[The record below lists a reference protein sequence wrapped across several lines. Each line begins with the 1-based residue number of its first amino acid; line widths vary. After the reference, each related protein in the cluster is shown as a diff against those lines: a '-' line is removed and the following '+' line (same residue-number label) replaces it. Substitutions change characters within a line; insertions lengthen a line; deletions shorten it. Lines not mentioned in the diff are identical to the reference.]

1 MIFAN
6 NDSHPH
12 GGMMKKIGILHP
24 GQMGISV
31 AVSIRNSGHEVYWA
45 SERRSQQTRERAESH
60 DLLDIGTLSALCQA
74 CEMIVSVC
82 PPHAAEDVANSVIAQ
97 GFRGIFVEANA
108 IAPEKTIRI
117 GRVVTEAGIAY
128 VDGGI
133 IGGPAWKA
141 GTTRLYLSGE
151 SAREVAAAISGGA
164 LGVCV
169 NGDEIGD
176 ASALKM
182 VYAAYTKG
190 TTALLCGI
198 MAVAEALGVREDLEG
213 EWVKWEGDFAEQTR
227 NRVRR
232 VTAKAWRFEGEME
245 EIASTFGAAGLPEGF
260 HQAAATIYHRMAGFK
275 DAQSLPLLEDV
286 LTVLKDEK

>member
-1 MIFAN
+1 
-6 NDSHPH
+6 
-12 GGMMKKIGILHP
+12 MKKIGILHP

-31 AVSIRNSGHEVYWA
+31 AVSIRNSGHEIYWA
-45 SERRSQQTRERAESH
+45 SEGRSEQTKERADSH
-60 DLLDIGTLSALCQA
+60 DLSDIGTLAALCQT

-82 PPHAAEDVANSVIAQ
+82 PPHAAEQLAGDVLAQ
-97 GFRGIFVEANA
+97 GFQGVFVEANA
-108 IAPEKTIRI
+108 ISPQRAIRI
-117 GRVVTEAGIAY
+117 GRAMDEVGVTC

-133 IGGPAWKA
+133 IGGPAWEA
-141 GTTRLYLSGE
+141 GNTRLYLSGKM
-151 SAREVAAAISGGA
+151 AGEVAAEISGGA

-169 NGDEIGD
+169 NGEAIGD

-198 MAVAEALGVREDLEG
+198 MAVAEELGVREDLEA
-213 EWVKWEGDFAEQTR
+213 EWATWDGNFAEQTR

-245 EIASTFGAAGLPEGF
+245 EIAATFGAAGLPEGF
-260 HQAAATIYHRMAGFK
+260 HQAAATIYHLMAGFK
-275 DAQSLPLLEDV
+275 DAPETPSLEDV
-286 LTVLKDEK
+286 LAALRED